1 MKDNCYIENL
11 QKLGLSEVESKVY
24 LNLFKKKNFTATE
37 ISRLSGVHRTKIYEV
52 LHQLVNKGLCFE
64 ILGNVNKYSPTNPSA
79 AIKRLIQKSEDEYK
93 QELEYK
99 NIIASNISDS
109 LSHIYNS
116 EKGNTAPL
124 DYIQIIR
131 NKSAVAEKFEYL
143 HKTAKEEILCF
154 AKSPFMIPTA
164 KYFPVHYALKNK
176 LIVKSIYEIKDLEN
190 RDYKNE
196 VVSFIQEGEQV
207 KFYEDLPIK
216 MMVFD
221 RKIVLLG
228 LVDNI
233 YPNENCTTLVIEHKD
248 IANTFIRLF
257 DNCWKKAIDIN
268 DFNIEN
274 NKILKEQ

>member
-1 MKDNCYIENL
+1 MKENNFIENL
-11 QKLGLSEVESKVY
+11 QKLGLSEVESRVY
-24 LNLFKKKNFTATE
+24 INLLKKKNFTATE

-52 LHQLVNKGLCFE
+52 LHQLVKKGLCFE
-64 ILGNVNKYSPTNPSA
+64 ILGNVNKYSPTNPDV

-93 QELEYK
+93 IELEYK

-109 LSHIYNS
+109 LSQIYHS
-116 EKGNTAPL
+116 EKENTNPL

-154 AKSPFMIPTA
+154 AKSPFMIPT
-164 KYFPVHYALKNK
+164 KQYYPVHYALKNK
-176 LIVKSIYEIKDLEN
+176 LNVKSIYEIKDLED

-196 VVSFIQEGEQV
+196 VISFIQDGEQV
-207 KFYEDLPIK
+207 KFYDDLPIK

-221 RKIVLLG
+221 KKIVLLG

-233 YPNENCTTLVIEHKD
+233 YPNESCTTLLMEHKD
-248 IANTFIRLF
+248 IANIFIRLF
-257 DNCWKKAIDIN
+257 DSCWKKAKDIN
-268 DFNIEN
+268 DFDIEN